1 MKEMIKQVVTLIIGL
16 FAMVA
21 IVSCSGDE
29 GPIGEKGEQGPQ
41 GVQGIPGKDGNVIIS
56 GTGAPGLE
64 IGDIG
69 DMYLDT
75 TTSNLYGPK
84 TEGDWGTPLNLKGAD
99 GTDGQDGADGSDILK
114 GSTAP
119 STTLGNLG
127 DYYIDSSTGD
137 LYGPKTNNG
146 WGNPI
151 NLKGTANVVATKW
164 INYNWEAYSTPTS
177 KTMKYTFPDPVL
189 AAAGYDSLHGFS
201 ERGGVLLVYGKN
213 YGANYFQLF
222 NYEFRNGSYKAVPST
237 TGNDLWVSLKSID
250 GSDLSDIEYDS
261 TKGNKFRYVLI
272 PAGTQLSGKGLDK
285 EDLSQLSWEEV
296 KEKFNLKD

>member
-1 MKEMIKQVVTLIIGL
+1 MKEMIKQIVTLITGL
-16 FAMVA
+16 FVMVA
-21 IVSCSGDE
+21 IVSCSKDE
-29 GPIGEKGEQGPQ
+29 GPIGKQGAQ

-56 GTGAPGLE
+56 GTGAPDLE
-64 IGDIG
+64 IGNIG

-84 TEGDWGTPLNLKGAD
+84 TENNWGTPLNLKGAD
-99 GTDGQDGADGSDILK
+99 GTDGQNGADGSDILK

-164 INYNWEAYSTPTS
+164 INYNWEAYSTTTK
-177 KTMKYTFPDPVL
+177 KTMKYIVPDPVL
-189 AAAGYDSLHGFS
+189 AAAGYNSLHSFS
-201 ERGGVLLVYGKN
+201 EKGGVLLVYGKN
-213 YGANYFQLF
+213 YGASYFQLF
-222 NYEFRNGSYKAVPST
+222 NYEFRNGSYKAVPAT
-237 TGNDLWVSLKSID
+237 TGNVLWVSLKSID

-261 TKGNKFRYVLI
+261 IRGNKFRYVLI
-272 PAGTQLSGKGLDK
+272 PAGTQLNGKGTY
-285 EDLSQLSWEEV
+285 EENLSQLSWKEV